1 MGGSMR
7 LGSAVQAVGL
17 GRKGAAA
24 AAGFMF
30 LLLGALIGWL
40 AWGQGVE
47 AWRLAWVL
55 VLPLAWGF
63 TGSRWAGSVLM
74 AGYHLAGSRGL
85 PAGTA
90 VFFGES
96 EPVWFGWLIWV
107 AACALLT
114 LPFVLLWSDQDRT
127 RMWRFMAAAGASL
140 VPPLAVVGWL
150 SPLAVAGIVYPG
162 LGWAGLVLTLAL
174 MGALVTRH
182 RRWIGLLSMVA
193 FGANGLVYFAGD
205 DALVGWQAKDTSFP
219 QLSSAGSDDAG
230 MLLAAMQR
238 VEWVKDFAKSV
249 PADTVVVLPE
259 TVLGSLD
266 GISTLSLNDT
276 ESALRARGSR
286 ILVGAE
292 RVRPEFN
299 FQYENVVV
307 VLGAQASEARY
318 AVQNIPVPV
327 AMWKPWAS
335 DGALANVLG
344 RGNVLQVGAVR
355 AGVLICYE
363 QLLAYSVLRT
373 LYEKPGVLVAVSNH
387 WWARN
392 TSIPAIQHQTVHAFS
407 RLFSVGVVI
416 ARNG

>member
-1 MGGSMR
+1 MSYLSHRGFNGWLADS
-7 LGSAVQAVGL
+7 GF
-17 GRKGAAA
+17 KITF
-24 AAGFMF
+24 AAGAVKF
-30 LLLGALIGWL
+30 LLLGALVGWF
-40 AWGQGVE
+40 AWGEGVE
-47 AWRLAWVL
+47 FWRLASLL

-63 TGSRWAGSVLM
+63 AGSRWAGSMLM

-85 PAGTA
+85 PAGTG
-90 VFFGES
+90 VFFGDS
-96 EPVWFGWLIWV
+96 EPVWFGWLIWA

-114 LPFVLLWSDQDRT
+114 LPFTLLWSDQGRA
-127 RMWRFMAAAGASL
+127 RMWRFMAAAAVSL

-150 SPLAVAGIVYPG
+150 STLSVAGAVYPG
-162 LGWAGLVLTLAL
+162 WGWAGLVLTIGL
-174 MGALVTRH
+174 MGALVMRH
-182 RRWIGLLSMVA
+182 GRWIGLFSVMAVL
-193 FGANGLVYFAGD
+193 ANGLVYFAEA
-205 DALVGWQAKDTSFP
+205 DAPAHWRGRDTSFP

-238 VEWVKDFAKSV
+238 VEWVKNFAKSV
-249 PADTVVVLPE
+249 PANTVVVLPE
-259 TVLGSLD
+259 TVLGSFD
-266 GISTLSLNDT
+266 GVSILSLNDT
-276 ESALRARGSR
+276 ENALRVRGSR

-292 RVRPEFN
+292 LMQSDSN
-299 FQYENVVV
+299 LHYENVVV
-307 VLGAQASEARY
+307 VLGSQANEKRF

-344 RGNVLQVGAVR
+344 RGNVIQVNGVG

-363 QLLAYSVLRT
+363 QLLAYSLLRT
-373 LYEKPGVLVAVSNH
+373 LFEKPDVLVAVSNH

-392 TSIPAIQHQTVHAFS
+392 TSIPVIQQQTVQAFS